1 MRSLALAVIISFFT
15 TSSAVALPAIAAQA
29 ATAGQEAATWRK
41 VADAIPLG
49 TTVKVQRIDGSR
61 VSGTLMRTDDTSVTI
76 KKSTRLPEPPVSIT
90 YDQVAN
96 IERDR
101 KGAMGWGK
109 AIGFGVAAGAGAIL
123 TILAIALQL
132 D

>member
-1 MRSLALAVIISFFT
+1 MRITSIVVIMSLLLLT
-15 TSSAVALPAIAAQA
+15 TNAFA
-29 ATAGQEAATWRK
+29 QEAATWRK
-41 VADAIPLG
+41 VADAIALG

-61 VSGTLMRTDDTSVTI
+61 VSGTLMRVDDTSVTL
-76 KKSTRLPEPPVSIT
+76 KKNTRLPEPAVSIT
-90 YDQVAN
+90 FDQVAN
-96 IERDR
+96 LERDR
-101 KGAMGWGK
+101 KGGMGWGK

>member
-1 MRSLALAVIISFFT
+1 MRTI
-15 TSSAVALPAIAAQA
+15 AIALIVSLFTVT
-29 ATAGQEAATWRK
+29 TAWSQDAATWRK

-49 TTVKVQRIDGSR
+49 SKVKVQRVDGTR
-61 VSGTLMRTDDTSVTI
+61 VSGTLMRADDTGVMV
-76 KKSTRLPEPPVSIT
+76 KKNTRLPEPAVIVS
-90 YDQVAN
+90 YDRIEN
-96 IERDR
+96 IELDH
-101 KGAMGWGK
+101 GGMNWGK